1 MTEYALRF
9 ISGKYQ
15 GGQFKLKMGRDVIV
29 GRATDGDMVLVEDMV
44 SRRHSKIST
53 ANNRITI
60 VDLGSTN
67 GTFVNG
73 ERVASEPVELKEGDR
88 VLIGTSVLKLVSVED
103 SMVEAPEE
111 AETTGEGPGSKRTTM
126 SITRHMSGSIDEIP
140 LPDLLQLLSTSR
152 KSGVL
157 TVFSSD
163 MEARLY
169 LRDGKVY
176 YCTINNNFDL
186 DPTKAFYRIITWTSG
201 TFDLLPPD
209 DAEFL
214 NEIKDSTEGLLMEG
228 MRILDEINRLKK
240 DLPSLETYF
249 TLASPLT
256 PSLKNL
262 SPQQLDV
269 LQLAHNIGSVKI
281 ILDRSSYS
289 DLDTYEILIMLR
301 NEGYIAQMK

>member
-15 GGQFKLKMGRDVIV
+15 GGQFKLKMGREVVV

-53 ANNRITI
+53 VDDKITI

-103 SMVEAPEE
+103 SVVDLTEDAN
-111 AETTGEGPGSKRTTM
+111 AQDETDSKRATM

-157 TVFSSD
+157 TVFSND
-163 MEARLY
+163 MEGRIY
-169 LRDGKVY
+169 LREGKVY
-176 YCTINNNFDL
+176 YCTINNNFDIE
-186 DPTKAFYRIITWTSG
+186 PTKAFYRLITWVSG

-214 NEIKDSTEGLLMEG
+214 NEIKESTEGLLMEG

-240 DLPSLETYF
+240 DLPSVDDYY
-249 TLASPLT
+249 TLKSPISS
-256 PSLKNL
+256 PLKNL
-262 SPQQLDV
+262 SPEQLDI
-269 LQLAHNIGSVKI
+269 LQLVHNLGTIKI
-281 ILDRSSYS
+281 ILDRSPYS
-289 DLDTYEILIMLR
+289 DLDTWEMIILLR
-301 NEGYIAQMK
+301 DENYIATMK